1 MPELLEVYHTGEFWR
16 GPLYPIGRVGS
27 PVVIG
32 EDIDE
37 VFSSILQ
44 IVNTRRGERI
54 MYPEFGSDL
63 GPILWE
69 PHDLFLQQQIR
80 VELIRSLTIWEPRV
94 EVISIDFEDNA
105 NLRNL
110 GILIM
115 SLQIQLVNNPRLE
128 QIINVPISSQGSL
141 FSSGG

>member
-1 MPELLEVYHTGEFWR
+1 MPQLLEIFHTSEFWR
-16 GPLYPIGRVGS
+16 GPLFPIGRVGS

-37 VFSSILQ
+37 VFSSIIQ
-44 IVNTRRGERI
+44 ILNTRRGERI

-80 VELIRSLTIWEPRV
+80 VELIRSLNIWEPRV
-94 EVISIDFEDNA
+94 LVSSIVFDANP

-110 GILIM
+110 GILIV
-115 SLQIQLVNNPRLE
+115 SIQIKLIKNPRLE
-128 QIINVPISSQGSL
+128 QVVNVPISAQGSL
-141 FSSGG
+141 FSTA

>member
-16 GPLYPIGRVGS
+16 GPLYPIGRIGS

-37 VFSSILQ
+37 VFSSIIQ
-44 IVNTRRGERI
+44 ILNTRRGERI

-69 PHDLFLQQQIR
+69 PNDLFLQQQVR
-80 VELIRSLTIWEPRV
+80 VELIRSLTVWEPRV
-94 EVISIDFEDNA
+94 QVVSVVFDSNP
-105 NLRNL
+105 NLKNL
-110 GILIM
+110 GILVVSI
-115 SLQIQLVNNPRLE
+115 QIRLVNNPRLE
-128 QIINVPISSQGSL
+128 QIVNVPISSQGAL
-141 FSSGG
+141 FSNEG

>member
-1 MPELLEVYHTGEFWR
+1 MPQLLEVHHTSEFWR
-16 GPLYPIGRVGS
+16 GPLFPIGRVGS

-44 IVNTRRGERI
+44 ILNTRRGERI

-69 PHDLFLQQQIR
+69 PHDLFLQQQIH
-80 VELIRSLTIWEPRV
+80 VELTRALNIWEPRV
-94 EVISIDFEDNA
+94 FVVSIVFDA
-105 NLRNL
+105 NPNLKNL
-110 GILIM
+110 GILVV
-115 SLQIQLVNNPRLE
+115 SLQIKLIKNPRVE
-128 QIINVPISSQGSL
+128 RTVNVPISAQGSL
-141 FSSGG
+141 FSG